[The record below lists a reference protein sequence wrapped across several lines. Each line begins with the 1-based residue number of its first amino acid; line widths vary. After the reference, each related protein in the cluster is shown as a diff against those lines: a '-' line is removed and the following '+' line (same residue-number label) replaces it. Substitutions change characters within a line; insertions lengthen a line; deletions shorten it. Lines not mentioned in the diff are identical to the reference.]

1 MISRPLSAQGVS
13 RRFPRSR
20 QDRIQLVIVAAPKS
34 EREHLLWNV
43 QLIYPS
49 ELEDRFV
56 AKMISESGS
65 ELNDIQPYLRED
77 FLRNRFR
84 SYMDRFRLYTPNNKK
99 LHLEI
104 SLQPI
109 LSPQRRQIIH
119 ESRSAENGGKK
130 PRRIEKY
137 ASRIASAFA
146 QKGADVSL
154 LTTGIANSY
163 GPGVDSC
170 TFPIC
175 RWPGFF
181 RLEQYDRCV
190 RRWLKKNPVDLIF
203 GMERSRIQTHIRAGN
218 GVHAAYLKSRIASEG
233 KLKYAM
239 CSINPLHRK
248 ILEMEKAAFE
258 SRGSRKSSSIP
269 AWCETSFWNITRS
282 SRRKRSRPQRSRM
295 ERTRGSLFDLEE
307 KKAAACQTLG
317 LDPSAL
323 HLLFIGN
330 GYRRK
335 GLDELLSA
343 LSIWKFKHFHLSVIG
358 KDKKLDA
365 YRAKSEHLGLKGRIR
380 FFGFRQEV
388 VSFYQMAD
396 APHHSLFL
404 RPFCQRHS
412 RSVEFRAHRRL
423 CEDKCGHE
431 ILTEQN
437 GAIIEACARQNR
449 SYLPWIAALPLG
461 KRREAQK
468 RSALRSPS

>member
-1 MISRPLSAQGVS
+1 MRVALLKMEAKSR
-13 RRFPRSR
+13 
-20 QDRIQLVIVAAPKS
+20 
-34 EREHLLWNV
+34 
-43 QLIYPS
+43 
-49 ELEDRFV
+49 
-56 AKMISESGS
+56 
-65 ELNDIQPYLRED
+65 
-77 FLRNRFR
+77 
-84 SYMDRFRLYTPNNKK
+84 
-99 LHLEI
+99 
-104 SLQPI
+104 
-109 LSPQRRQIIH
+109 
-119 ESRSAENGGKK
+119 GGL
-130 PRRIEKY
+130 EKY

-175 RWPGFF
+175 RWPGFL

-258 SRGSRKSSSIP
+258 SPGLKKI
-269 AWCETSFWNITRS
+269 FVN
-282 SRRKRSRPQRSRM
+282 SRM
-295 ERTRGSLFDLEE
+295 VRNELLEYYAVEPSKIEVVHNGVEWKEHEVPFSIWEE

-396 APHHSLFL
+396 ALIIPSFYDPFANVTLEALSFGLFVV
-404 RPFCQRHS
+404 S
-412 RSVEFRAHRRL
+412 A
-423 CEDKCGHE
+423 KTNGGHE

-437 GAIIEACARQNR
+437 GAIIE
-449 SYLPWIAALPLG
+449 S
-461 KRREAQK
+461 
-468 RSALRSPS
+468 LRSPESILSALDRCLAFRKTAGSAKEIRASISHLDFSHQLFKLIDACL